1 MSHSLGG
8 NFVLYFLSSVSA
20 SWKRRFVHAFVPL
33 GAPWAGSAVAFN
45 LYAAGDNR
53 EVDEIDHKI
62 IREEQRS
69 YETGEDGI
77 HTELPLHWP
86 REGLREGKMRRE
98 ASVRGRRVAS
108 TFD

>member
-1 MSHSLGG
+1 MLLSHSLGG

-53 EVDEIDHKI
+53 EIDEIDHKI

-69 YETGEDGI
+69 YETGEDGK
-77 HTELPLHWP
+77 HSLQLNRPQEGEGEGGGEGTHV
-86 REGLREGKMRRE
+86 RE
-98 ASVRGRRVAS
+98 V
-108 TFD
+108 